1 MKKIILACVLL
12 FFSCFFSS
20 CASRAYFV
28 VLRGV
33 PANPSITVIPAN
45 ENLTE
50 VEFATTVESY
60 VLAARVRVLQ
70 RPGAKDG
77 QPSKNISQAENRA
90 AREPVTE
97 QVTTER
103 YFPLANAKSDY
114 LLFTYATNRQI
125 KLVKKT
131 TGEVLSSVTLAGALG
146 KDQQS
151 ESETVYQNL
160 RSAGLL
166 ARKKK

>member
-1 MKKIILACVLL
+1 MKKFFLATAIIFA
-12 FFSCFFSS
+12 CFFSS
-20 CASRAYFV
+20 CAGRPYFV

-45 ENLTE
+45 ENISE

-60 VLAARVRVLQ
+60 ILAARVRVLQ
-70 RPGAKDG
+70 RPGAKEP
-77 QPSKNISQAENRA
+77 QPSNNISSSENQADH
-90 AREPVTE
+90 EPVTE

-103 YFPLANAKSDY
+103 YFPLAEAKSDY
-114 LLFTYATNRQI
+114 IMFTYATNRQI
-125 KLVKKT
+125 KLVRKT
-131 TGEVLSSVTLAGALG
+131 TGEVLSSVTLTGSLG

-151 ESETVYQNL
+151 ESDIVLQNL